1 MGRHRSNV
9 SARLSARDT
18 FPAETR
24 FSNTTTELKQGVYGC
39 PSEPRQPS
47 TPSWA
52 EMDLWWEV
60 YRAP

>member
-9 SARLSARDT
+9 SARSSAGDT

-52 EMDLWWEV
+52 EMGLWL
-60 YRAP
+60 RACYAP